1 MTMRQKTVAT
11 GGLIDVHRHPKPREA
26 ESWLETSSEC
36 VVPRDHSGTRGR
48 IGCSMLLDF
57 WPLAKS
63 HRRLDGDLSAS
74 RFGVVV
80 DRWHLAEHGRVEV
93 APPGVTTD
101 SSLRGFP
108 KISGPIAE
116 DRLKI
121 RLERAEQSPHR
132 RGRAGYL
139 RGPGIERKGSTLST
153 DWRA

>member
-26 ESWLETSSEC
+26 ESWLETLSAC
-36 VVPRDHSGTRGR
+36 VVSGDYSGTRGR
-48 IGCSMLLDF
+48 IRCSVLLNF

-63 HRRLDGDLSAS
+63 HRRLVGDLSAS
-74 RFGVVV
+74 SLGVVV

-93 APPGVTTD
+93 ALPGVTTD

-121 RLERAEQSPHR
+121 RLERAAQSPHQ

-139 RGPGIERKGSTLST
+139 RGPGTERKGLTLST